1 MAYSASIRIGQRTA
15 KSNSYRTTSRGGLI
29 WGTFM
34 ALFKLIGFSFILVLS
49 LGFIVLISIALLYG
63 YNAAMNSSF
72 FALKEIEISG
82 NRQLTYAKLTEI
94 INVNPGDSILQL
106 KMADLYSRLKS
117 DPWIKAV
124 SVKRIFPDRLVVN
137 IEESQAY
144 FWLQD
149 QSKLFYAD
157 ENGHKITPVS
167 PDRYMSLPILYL
179 EGEDQNHDLKPITS
193 FLENRSFPFS
203 LQDISW
209 IRARDSGSVEMSIDS
224 REISII
230 LDRNLLISGP
240 GRLNRVWADLQARA
254 ETDSVERIIIAGG
267 NAWVG
272 FRSQSQKQPVGLQ
285 APGQIP

>member
-15 KSNSYRTTSRGGLI
+15 KSNSYRASSRAGLI

-34 ALFKLIGFSFILVLS
+34 TLIKLVGFSFILVLS

-72 FALKEIEISG
+72 FALKEIEFSG

-94 INVNPGDSILQL
+94 MNVNPGDSILQL
-106 KMADLYSRLKS
+106 KMADLHSRLKN
-117 DPWIKAV
+117 DPWIKEV

-144 FWLQD
+144 FWFQD
-149 QSKLFYAD
+149 QTKLFYVD
-157 ENGHKITPVS
+157 ENGSKITPVS
-167 PDRYMSLPILYL
+167 PDRYVSLPILYL
-179 EGEDQNHDLKPITS
+179 EGKQQNHDLRPIVS

-203 LQDISW
+203 LLDISW
-209 IRARDSGSVEMSIDS
+209 IRARESGTVEMSMDS
-224 REISII
+224 REISIT
-230 LDRNLLISGP
+230 LDRDLLISGP
-240 GRLNRVWADLQARA
+240 GRLNRVWVDLQTRG
-254 ETDSVERIIIAGG
+254 ETDSVKSIIIAGS

-272 FRSQSQKQPVGLQ
+272 FRSQ
-285 APGQIP
+285 GQE